1 MTEAEKRRAEAIWTY
16 RISQEKVLKRLVEK
30 GIFTQDHADYMSDN
44 TRYLIIYRCVSVK
57 WRS

>member
-30 GIFTQDHADYMSDN
+30 GIFTQEHADYIVLDDFHKMEGGKEW
-44 TRYLIIYRCVSVK
+44 I
-57 WRS
+57 